1 MTQQMRIG
9 EETMPKAIVLLQ
21 FAIASPIRGIGGR
34 WSVVNWDE
42 NWVKRVG
49 GSETGLCME

>member
-1 MTQQMRIG
+1 MRIG